1 MDKVYYLI
9 TLSYCI
15 SLIKGMVLSVGDSHL
30 DVLTIIR
37 KTTRLA

>member
-30 DVLTIIR
+30 DVLFQKSLR
-37 KTTRLA
+37 